1 MKKLFVVFLL
11 SLVTFP
17 VFASNWRDWESFSVP
32 KGNEQHWICGMATV
46 NRTDPETNASIKLIE
61 STPFIQFDLYKGSW
75 SFPEGTSVAVRLD
88 FDDNEPLDLTAYGDG
103 KIVSIAI
110 PVELTSVF
118 LSLVNDRQYIRVFF
132 REGNEKTW
140 TIGLDGARSSL
151 LRMLS
156 CFKHNRVSQGGA
168 VTGD

>member
-1 MKKLFVVFLL
+1 M
-11 SLVTFP
+11 
-17 VFASNWRDWESFSVP
+17 
-32 KGNEQHWICGMATV
+32 
-46 NRTDPETNASIKLIE
+46 
-61 STPFIQFDLYKGSW
+61 
-75 SFPEGTSVAVRLD
+75 RLD

>member
-1 MKKLFVVFLL
+1 M
-11 SLVTFP
+11 
-17 VFASNWRDWESFSVP
+17 
-32 KGNEQHWICGMATV
+32 
-46 NRTDPETNASIKLIE
+46 
-61 STPFIQFDLYKGSW
+61 
-75 SFPEGTSVAVRLD
+75 RLD
-88 FDDNEPLDLTAYGDG
+88 FDDNEPLDLKAYGDG

-140 TIGLDGARSSL
+140 TIGLDGAQPSL

-156 CFKHNRVSQGGA
+156 CFKQNRVSQGGA
-168 VTGD
+168 ATGD